1 VSGLPHNNY
10 MSDNI
15 PSSVCAVWE
24 SSSRDK
30 NRKACT
36 VTYTYR
42 VNVLVCDHRTIL
54 CATCMP
60 ELILE

>member
-1 VSGLPHNNY
+1 
-10 MSDNI
+10 MSDNN

-30 NRKACT
+30 NRKACM

-42 VNVLVCDHRTIL
+42 VNVLVCDHRTVL

-60 ELILE
+60 DLILE